1 MICNNCHQ
9 EIPAGQTTCPHC
21 GTAVGAQPQQVPA
34 APSQV
39 GGGAPAIN
47 QTPYLIWSILVTL
60 FCCLPLGIGSII
72 YATKINSAQ
81 AAGDYA
87 GAQDAAKKCKMFSII
102 GAVAGGIFEI
112 IYIILVFAGTF
123 VLGSY

>member
-9 EIPAGQTTCPHC
+9 ELPAGQTTCPHC
-21 GTAVGAQPQQVPA
+21 GTAVGAAPVAPQQA
-34 APSQV
+34 
-39 GGGAPAIN
+39 GGPTIN

-102 GAVAGGIFEI
+102 GAVAGGLFEI
-112 IYIILVFAGTF
+112 IYIILVVGGTF
-123 VLGSY
+123 ALGSY